1 MVCRSCDDIMLCR
14 IVFLADLLSRLSYE
28 RQIAPLW
35 DVFMRGTH
43 LWQGTGHDLGKL
55 KASLRLTV
63 GDKKLNS
70 TNNHVS
76 LIRTPRL

>member
-1 MVCRSCDDIMLCR
+1 MQFCDDIMLCKDC
-14 IVFLADLLSRLSYE
+14 LPGNLLSRLSYE
-28 RQIAPLW
+28 RQIAPIVGCLYE
-35 DVFMRGTH
+35 GTH
-43 LWQGTGHDLGKL
+43 LAGTGHDLGSW